1 MNKRVLFIAYTS
13 LTNPIIWSQGI
24 PYLRKIAE
32 NGWQVFLLTFERKGV
47 SFEFLSKNKLGKIKW
62 LFLNHWPWLIFPSLL
77 DIIRAVFYCFYLI
90 KKEKIKI
97 VHARSYLPGLIACW
111 LKKLTGIRF
120 IFDPRGLVVEEEIM
134 SGHWQKNSFFY
145 KIAKFFEKKM
155 YFLADVI
162 VVTRESFKNYLA
174 ENFFS
179 GKDDKIKVIPIAVE
193 TEKFQNSLSV
203 PPIIKNLKDEK
214 KIILVY
220 TGAIEVWHSVDEMA
234 DFFLVLKKI
243 IPNFHF
249 LILTYQKK
257 KAEEILSRKFLEKN
271 DYTIL
276 KIEPNEVPTYLKNSD
291 LGIVFIKSVFP
302 KNIASMPIKFFEYL
316 AAGLPV
322 VVNSGISEIEKMVI
336 EQKLGVVI
344 NNFNHQSY
352 QKAVED
358 LIALLAERKRI
369 EKEAKRIVAESYNL
383 NLAASKYEEIY
394 QPLIG

>member
-1 MNKRVLFIAYTS
+1 
-13 LTNPIIWSQGI
+13 
-24 PYLRKIAE
+24 
-32 NGWQVFLLTFERKGV
+32 
-47 SFEFLSKNKLGKIKW
+47 
-62 LFLNHWPWLIFPSLL
+62 
-77 DIIRAVFYCFYLI
+77 
-90 KKEKIKI
+90 
-97 VHARSYLPGLIACW
+97 
-111 LKKLTGIRF
+111 
-120 IFDPRGLVVEEEIM
+120 M

-162 VVTRESFKNYLA
+162 VVIRESFKNYLA
-174 ENFFS
+174 EKIFQ

-193 TEKFQNSLSV
+193 TEKFQNSLSA

-322 VVNSGISEIEKMVI
+322 VVNSGISEIEEMVI
-336 EQKLGVVI
+336 KQKLGVVI

-352 QKAVED
+352 QKATED
-358 LIALLAERKRI
+358 LITLLAERKRI
-369 EKEAKRIVAESYNL
+369 EKEAKRLVAESYNL
-383 NLAASKYEEIY
+383 NMAASKYEEIY
-394 QPLIG
+394 QSLIG